1 MRNVSDKSCRE
12 NQNTHFVFKNC
23 FSFENRAVYGIM
35 WENIVEQDSPLMTI
49 WRMHVAY
56 WTPKAT
62 NIHSVC
68 VILIAFRMQQ
78 WLHERA
84 STLRY
89 TYIGCLVKYMYY
101 LNILLEEV
109 DPLTEIQ
116 TQTSDTRG
124 RNCNH
129 NTAILVWRW
138 QIEREGKKSVLQGAT
153 SCRLGTYRRFRRT
166 TLFLKASISAGL
178 GAWGSVVVKALRY

>member
-1 MRNVSDKSCRE
+1 MSFRGWQEKYSLRYITCLSWSFYRLVCKIVKSDYWLLHVCPSERNNSSSTGQIFMKFDIWGFSENRSRKVKFRYNLTRITGTLHKDQLHFFIISRSLFLKMRNVSDKSCRE

-23 FSFENRAVYGIM
+23 FSVENRAVYGIM

-84 STLRY
+84 STLR
-89 TYIGCLVKYMYY
+89 
-101 LNILLEEV
+101 
-109 DPLTEIQ
+109 
-116 TQTSDTRG
+116 
-124 RNCNH
+124 
-129 NTAILVWRW
+129 
-138 QIEREGKKSVLQGAT
+138 
-153 SCRLGTYRRFRRT
+153 
-166 TLFLKASISAGL
+166 
-178 GAWGSVVVKALRY
+178 